1 VEKAR
6 FTETIELGAQE
17 YSWIIK
23 ESRKFNMSPRR
34 YIAELIRK
42 MYEASRD
49 GKCPYSALSCI
60 VEIVICPIC
69 YEKFP
74 DKMSAIKHIE
84 EKHPELKK
92 VGM

>member
-1 VEKAR
+1 
-6 FTETIELGAQE
+6 
-17 YSWIIK
+17 
-23 ESRKFNMSPRR
+23 
-34 YIAELIRK
+34 

-60 VEIVICPIC
+60 IKIVICPIC
-69 YEKFP
+69 YEEFP
-74 DKMSAIKHIE
+74 DKATAMKHFE

>member
-1 VEKAR
+1 VEEAR
-6 FTETIELGAQE
+6 FTETVELGGKE
-17 YSWIIK
+17 YLWIIR
-23 ESRKFNMSPRR
+23 ESRKFNVTPRK
-34 YIAELIRK
+34 YISELIRK

-60 VEIVICPIC
+60 IKIVICPIC
-69 YEKFP
+69 YEEFP
-74 DKMSAIKHIE
+74 DKATAMKHFE